1 MVSGNKRNA
10 ALRLLLALAMGFAAL
25 AATSAKA
32 QFVQVNLV
40 GDVPGSAR
48 HTDPNL
54 HNGWG
59 MAFLPGGPFWV
70 SDNFTGLSSVYD
82 AQGNISPVV
91 VTVPAA
97 IVNPFFGP
105 VGSPAGVIANTT
117 AGFAI
122 SANGQ
127 SGPAMF
133 LFATNDGTIS
143 GWNPNVNP
151 TKAII
156 AVDNSASFAIYT
168 GLAMAVNNGE
178 TLIYAAD
185 ADNNKVDVFDQNFNP
200 VALGPNA
207 FTDPN
212 VPAGLTVYG
221 IQRIEDNLY
230 VTFASATPLQGGVV
244 DVFGTDGTLIKRISA
259 NGPGGPLE
267 GPWAMVIAPG
277 NFGPASKKLLVGDVD
292 DGHINIFNPKSGVFL
307 GQLKDT
313 DGNTIA
319 IDGLWAL
326 VFGGGQAA
334 NGVANH
340 LYFASGPNNY
350 NDGLFGVIL
359 PPSDSQD

>member
-1 MVSGNKRNA
+1 MTQKRTA
-10 ALRLLLALAMGFAAL
+10 ALRLLPALAIGLALFASTTAQ
-25 AATSAKA
+25 A

-40 GDVPGSAR
+40 GDVPGSAQN
-48 HTDPNL
+48 TDPNL

-59 MAFLPGGPFWV
+59 MAFLPAGQFWV

-82 AQGNISPVV
+82 AQGNILPVV

-97 IVNPFFGP
+97 ILNPFFGP
-105 VGSPAGVIANTT
+105 VGSPAGLIANTT
-117 AGFAI
+117 AGFVV

-151 TKAII
+151 TNTII
-156 AVDNSASFAIYT
+156 AVDNSPSFTIYT
-168 GLAMAVNNGE
+168 GLAMATNNGE

-185 ADNNKVDVFDQNFNP
+185 TNNNKVDVFDENFNP
-200 VALGPNA
+200 VALGANA

-221 IQRIEDNLY
+221 IQQIEGKLY
-230 VTFASATPLQGGVV
+230 VTFASAVPLQGGVV
-244 DVFGTDGTLIKRISA
+244 DVFGTNGTLIKRISA
-259 NGPGGPLE
+259 NGPAGPLE
-267 GPWAMVIAPG
+267 GPWGMVIAPG
-277 NFGPASKKLLVGDVD
+277 NFGPASRKLLVGDVD
-292 DGHINIFNPKSGVFL
+292 DGHINIFNPESGVFL
-307 GQLKDT
+307 GQLIDRN
-313 DGNTIA
+313 GNTIT
-319 IDGLWAL
+319 IPGLWAL
-326 VFGGGQAA
+326 VFGGGQPA
-334 NGVANH
+334 NGPTNH

-359 PPSDSQD
+359 PPSDSRD